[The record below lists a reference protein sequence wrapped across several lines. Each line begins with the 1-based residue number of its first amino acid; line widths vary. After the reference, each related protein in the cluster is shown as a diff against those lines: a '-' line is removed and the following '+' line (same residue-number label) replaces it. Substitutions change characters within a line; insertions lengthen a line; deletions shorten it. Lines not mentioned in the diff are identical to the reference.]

1 MIQNQQLDVAKKD
14 SNQQLIDNLFD
25 RISREIDD
33 LEITYDA
40 NKHFPQR
47 EKPEFVTFKGIN
59 VLYNLKSLYSIADN
73 TVLNQLNLIMI
84 SFEHLFK
91 LTSESKYKWQ
101 MQLQMNQDRNY
112 LLFYTKIIW
121 PLNVFYNEEWDK
133 LITKR
138 NPPHPDSLGT
148 RARFE
153 KLLKE
158 SYTYLLKRELVGMPV
173 DEVYKKLINPKA
185 E

>member
-1 MIQNQQLDVAKKD
+1 
-14 SNQQLIDNLFD
+14 
-25 RISREIDD
+25 
-33 LEITYDA
+33 
-40 NKHFPQR
+40 
-47 EKPEFVTFKGIN
+47 
-59 VLYNLKSLYSIADN
+59 
-73 TVLNQLNLIMI
+73 MI

-133 LITKR
+133 LITKW